1 MNVDTV
7 RRIDEM
13 CNLGQVLLEQGY
25 EQGIRQGISMC
36 ELKGKV
42 IARFEDGMPV
52 EEIAKKSHVSVDE
65 VTEILKEKKLF
76 TE

>member
-1 MNVDTV
+1 
-7 RRIDEM
+7 M
-13 CNLGQVLLEQGY
+13 CNLGQVVFEQGYEQGY

-65 VTEILKEKKLF
+65 VTEILKEKKLI